1 MSKELPPS
9 RTADQFVARFPDGL
23 RDKIAVVAKENGR
36 SMNAEIVARLQES
49 FNHQAN
55 GLTFPI
61 KQAIADEM
69 EDRGGTEEEAL
80 LRLVLAGQANGG
92 TIFYA
97 TISPQTTI
105 KQLTGM
111 LESCKQ
117 IIPPDASIIIERK
130 STQN

>member
-1 MSKELPPS
+1 METKYPSQLADRFLLRLPVGMRDSIAKAAVANNRTMTKEMVL
-9 RTADQFVARFPDGL
+9 
-23 RDKIAVVAKENGR
+23 
-36 SMNAEIVARLQES
+36 RLQQS
-49 FNHQAN
+49 FEEQAK
-55 GLTFPI
+55 LPMPV
-61 KQAIADEM
+61 QEAIRDEIA
-69 EDRGGTEEEAL
+69 ERGGTEEEAL

-130 STQN
+130 PTQN

>member
-1 MSKELPPS
+1 MATTYPS
-9 RTADQFVARFPDGL
+9 QKADKFLLRLPDGV
-23 RDKIAVVAKENGR
+23 RQKVYEAAVANNRTMTKE
-36 SMNAEIVARLQES
+36 MALRLQQS
-49 FNHQAN
+49 FEDQAK
-55 GLTFPI
+55 LPVPV
-61 KQAIADEM
+61 QEAIRDEM
-69 EDRGGTEEEAL
+69 AERGGTEEEAL